1 MLFVF
6 HPIPDWYKTQEI
18 SDRDVYEDPFMIVY
32 CLDCLAA
39 LKFIPDWFFTSKM
52 LEKFDNGLHANDVM
66 LFFNEDF
73 KKVTLVAN

>member
-39 LKFIPDWFFTSKM
+39 LKFIPD
-52 LEKFDNGLHANDVM
+52 
-66 LFFNEDF
+66 
-73 KKVTLVAN
+73 